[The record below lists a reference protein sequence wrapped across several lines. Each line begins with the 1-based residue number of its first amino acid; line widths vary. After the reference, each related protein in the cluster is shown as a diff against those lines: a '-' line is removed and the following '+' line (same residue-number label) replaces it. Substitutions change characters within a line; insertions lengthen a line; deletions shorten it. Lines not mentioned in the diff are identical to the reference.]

1 MEQVLVIHVNPGSQP
16 DVNQIKHAMND
27 DNPSPKYMPTYNY
40 DPDKRDAWLHIPPAL
55 KTDCPAEDATTSF
68 FGCVHKHI
76 LRNKVITNETDAY
89 IVGSS
94 PPPAAGAQDF

>member
-16 DVNQIKHAMND
+16 DVNAIKRAVSGEN
-27 DNPSPKYMPTYNY
+27 SKYMPTPAYN
-40 DPDKRDAWLHIPPAL
+40 PDSRDAWLKIPDDL

-76 LRNKVITNETDAY
+76 LRNK
-89 IVGSS
+89 
-94 PPPAAGAQDF
+94 